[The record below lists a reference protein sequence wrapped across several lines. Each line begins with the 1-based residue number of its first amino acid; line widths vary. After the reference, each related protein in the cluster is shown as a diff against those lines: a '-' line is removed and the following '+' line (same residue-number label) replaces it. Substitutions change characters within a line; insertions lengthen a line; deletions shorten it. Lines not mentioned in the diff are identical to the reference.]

1 MKARLGIVLVACVA
15 LFVIGCS
22 SGVQDKIVGK
32 WEAGDA
38 GVKITAEFAK
48 DGTAKLTMLGQT
60 LNGTYKVNGE
70 DELEWT
76 VNGKTTKGKVRVTA
90 TELEMTR
97 DGQTVKYKRV

>member
-1 MKARLGIVLVACVA
+1 MKTKLAVVLVACVA
-15 LFVIGCS
+15 LFVSGCS
-22 SGVQDKIVGK
+22 SSVQDKLVGK

-38 GVKITAEFAK
+38 GLKITAEFAK

-60 LNGTYKVNGE
+60 MNGTYKVNGD

-76 VNGKTTKGKVRVTA
+76 VNGKTTKGKVKVTA

-97 DGQTVKYKRV
+97 DGQTVKYKKV